1 MNTNVPDHPAVHSAH
16 DMTPHMK
23 YWHSVK
29 EKAEECVKRVLEGGN
44 SPTTLHNAIGKH
56 HIETPE
62 DWDDLMDYCKEHGAV
77 CRDINMLYRASA
89 SWLQAHN
96 EIEYKKLYP

>member
-1 MNTNVPDHPAVHSAH
+1 MSTPTSEHPAVHSLH
-16 DMTPHMK
+16 DTPHMK
-23 YWHSVK
+23 YWHGVK
-29 EKAEECVKRVLEGGN
+29 EKAEECVKHVLEGGAV
-44 SPTTLHNAIGKH
+44 PVTLRNAIGKH

-62 DWDDLMDYCKEHGAV
+62 DWDDLMDYCKENGAV
-77 CRDINMLYRASA
+77 CHDINRLYRASA